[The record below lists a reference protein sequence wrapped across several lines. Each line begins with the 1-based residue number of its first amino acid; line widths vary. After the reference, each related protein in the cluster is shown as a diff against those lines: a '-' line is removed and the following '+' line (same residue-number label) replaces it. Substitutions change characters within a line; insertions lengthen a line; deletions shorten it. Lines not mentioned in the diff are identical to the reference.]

1 MNPIVIAA
9 DSTDGNSLS
18 HIIRSRRTIKPH
30 NYSDKPIRKEII
42 EEIIENANWAPSHG
56 RTYPWRFFV
65 HSIEARKS
73 LADTLGTI
81 YCEITRKEGFREN
94 KLAGLKQNILN
105 APVTITIALER
116 DKTGKITEIDEV
128 MAVACAV
135 QNMHLTA
142 TAFGLGGFWSTNI
155 AATSDRYRDHLGL
168 SDGDKA
174 LGLFFIGYPKSWPD
188 ANRGPTDD
196 ICTWYGW

>member
-1 MNPIVIAA
+1 MANIE
-9 DSTDGNSLS
+9 DSIDINVLS
-18 HIIRSRRTIKPH
+18 HVITSRRTVKPH
-30 NYSDKPIRKEII
+30 NYSDRPVSKEIV
-42 EEIIENANWAPSHG
+42 EKIIENANWAPSHG

-65 HSIEARKS
+65 HGTEIRGS
-73 LADTLGTI
+73 LADSLGEI
-81 YCEITRKEGFREN
+81 YCELTREADFRET
-94 KLAGLKQNILN
+94 KLIGLRQNILK
-105 APVTITIALER
+105 APVTISIALER

-168 SDGDKA
+168 RSGDKA
-174 LGLFFIGYPKSWPD
+174 LGLFFIGYPKSLPT
-188 ANRGPTDD
+188 ANRGPTKD
-196 ICTWYGW
+196 ICKWYGW

>member
-1 MNPIVIAA
+1 MKPIVTTEY
-9 DSTDGNSLS
+9 SPEGKSVS
-18 HIIRSRRTIKPH
+18 RVIRSRRTIKPH
-30 NYSDKPIRKEII
+30 NYSDRPVQKEFI

-56 RTYPWRFFV
+56 RTYPWRFFI
-65 HSIEARKS
+65 HGLEARES

-81 YCEITRKEGFREN
+81 YCEITSKEGFREN

-135 QNMHLTA
+135 QNMALTA

-155 AATSDRYRDHLGL
+155 AATSDLYREHLGL

-174 LGLFFIGYPKSWPD
+174 LGLFFIGYPRSWPD
-188 ANRGPTDD
+188 ADRGP
-196 ICTWYGW
+196 ISNISKWHGW

>member
-1 MNPIVIAA
+1 MANIE
-9 DSTDGNSLS
+9 DSTDINVLS
-18 HIIRSRRTIKPH
+18 HVITSRRTVKPH
-30 NYSDKPIRKEII
+30 NYSDRPVSKEIV
-42 EEIIENANWAPSHG
+42 EKIIENANWAPSHG

-65 HSIEARKS
+65 YGFEARES
-73 LADTLGTI
+73 LADTLGKI
-81 YCEITRKEGFREN
+81 YCELTSQEGFRET
-94 KLAGLKQNILN
+94 KLVGLKQNILN
-105 APVTITIALER
+105 APVTISIALER

-168 SDGDKA
+168 SGGDKA
-174 LGLFFIGYPKSWPD
+174 LGLFFIGYPKSLPD

-196 ICTWYGW
+196 ICKWYGW